1 MIRTQN
7 KKIIMVEGDF
17 GLTLPITITG
27 TEIASDET
35 IKFIIKNIDNTTIM
49 TKEYKNII
57 NNTFDLTFT
66 EQESVLLK
74 KGKYIYT
81 IDWLKDDVFL
91 GNVINNEIFEVEG
104 K

>member
-1 MIRTQN
+1 MIRTEN

-17 GLTLPITITG
+17 GLALPITITG

-35 IKFIIKNIDNTTIM
+35 IKFIIENIGNTTIM
-49 TKEYKNII
+49 TKEYKNIT

-66 EQESVLLK
+66 KEESDLLK

-81 IDWLKDDVFL
+81 IDWLKDNVFL

-104 K
+104 R